1 MLARGLIYV
10 FYSLST
16 KLRQCCKGRKYVIK
30 NILKIRF
37 ISFIF
42 EIFAISFICSFDI
55 PISIQ
60 VLFHWFLRR
69 YVCFHVSH
77 YDAFLFLC
85 RIPWSGVSLFTINQY
100 LWSIAACV
108 NGTSLSLLSTQYTL
122 GLPAKMS
129 LWTSLLLFSSLHVR
143 SRVATYDARYLPSC
157 NSGSSF
163 WRGLTH

>member
-1 MLARGLIYV
+1 MRFLEMNMMSWIDV
-10 FYSLST
+10 SIWI
-16 KLRQCCKGRKYVIK
+16 QCLEINTCKGRKYVIK

-60 VLFHWFLRR
+60 VLFHWLLRR

-122 GLPAKMS
+122 GPYSPEAP
-129 LWTSLLLFSSLHVR
+129 TSSS
-143 SRVATYDARYLPSC
+143 SNWKD
-157 NSGSSF
+157 
-163 WRGLTH
+163 W